1 MVLFYCYGDHRD
13 LHSFPT
19 RRSSD
24 LRLFDELGEEIED
37 VSGEWMVVS
46 GWPDR
51 QGGVVI
57 RPVGRAGAI
66 HYPLSTAHC
75 LGAKDRKSTRL
86 NSSHEWIS
94 YAVFC
99 LKKKNALL
107 VGAAGGLERLLQAL
121 AVGRGVL
128 PAVVG
133 AADAAVL
140 NEPVVE
146 RDAAVGAVLGHAPAV
161 ALVGSEDEGLFAH
174 APRGLLRRLGR
185 ELAGDG
191 DRLPVAAQERAARRA
206 RLDPCDPFFF

>member
-99 LKKKNALL
+99 LKKKNTLMI
-107 VGAAGGLERLLQAL
+107 LQREANSGQL
-121 AVGRGVL
+121 AVPDRRRRL
-128 PAVVG
+128 
-133 AADAAVL
+133 
-140 NEPVVE
+140 
-146 RDAAVGAVLGHAPAV
+146 APGCP
-161 ALVGSEDEGLFAH
+161 L
-174 APRGLLRRLGR
+174 RLRR
-185 ELAGDG
+185 
-191 DRLPVAAQERAARRA
+191 P
-206 RLDPCDPFFF
+206 PS